1 MSKPHLIWVEIMN
14 KYIAKELLEKYLQGN
29 CTDEEKAIVE
39 SWHLNDFEIK
49 KLQPQPGQIESAYE
63 QIWIRISKEAFTKK
77 KAPLQRSYYRYASA
91 AMIFITVAAGLF
103 LFVNRKANHPTI
115 NDLLVKTGK
124 DFAPGGN
131 KAILTLADGS
141 KISLTDAANGNL
153 AKQAGIIISKT
164 KDGQIIY
171 STKESTLSSS
181 TAGPTLI
188 NTIATPRGG
197 QYQIN
202 LPDGTK
208 VWLNA
213 QSSLKYPI
221 RFNSKVREVELSGE
235 GYFEVYKNHV
245 PFIVKTKMQEV
256 KVLGTHFNINC
267 YDDEQI
273 THTTL
278 LEGSVSVRAKNQMN
292 NEQTEGIILKP
303 GQASIVSNNRPPKVL
318 QADIE
323 NTMAWKNN
331 LFVFKDESL
340 ESISRKLSRWYDVE
354 VNFEGRPLNLSFVGM
369 VSRSKNISSVLK
381 ILESAGDL
389 HFKIEGKKITII
401 N

>member
-1 MSKPHLIWVEIMN
+1 MN
-14 KYIAKELLEKYLQGN
+14 KYIAKELLEKYLQGD
-29 CTDEEKAIVE
+29 CTAEEKAIVE
-39 SWHLNDFEIK
+39 SWHLNELDLK
-49 KLQPQPGQIESAYE
+49 KIQPQPDQIESAYE
-63 QIWIRISKEAFTKK
+63 QIWSRISKEALVKK
-77 KAPLQRSYYRYASA
+77 KASLKRTHYRYASA
-91 AMIFITVAAGLF
+91 AIIFITVAAGLF
-103 LFVNRKANHPTI
+103 LLVNRKLSHPTI
-115 NDLLVKTGK
+115 HDLLVKTGK
-124 DFAPGGN
+124 DVAPGGN

-153 AKQAGIIISKT
+153 AKQADIIISKT

-171 STKESTLSSS
+171 TTKESALSSV
-181 TAGPTLI
+181 TAGTALI

-221 RFNSKVREVELSGE
+221 RFNNKAREVELSGE
-235 GYFEVYKNHV
+235 GYFEVYKNHI

-256 KVLGTHFNINC
+256 TVLGTHFNINS
-267 YDDEQI
+267 YDDEA
-273 THTTL
+273 TTNTTL
-278 LEGSVSVRAKNQMN
+278 FEGSVSVQVKNKVN
-292 NEQTEGIILKP
+292 TLQTAAFMLKP
-303 GQASIVSNNRPPKVL
+303 GQASIVGNNRPPKVV
-318 QADIE
+318 QADVE
-323 NTMAWKNN
+323 STVAWRNN

-354 VNFEGRPLNLSFVGM
+354 VSFEGKPINLSFVGM

-381 ILESAGDL
+381 IMESAGDL
-389 HFKIEGKKITII
+389 HFKIQGKKIVIV